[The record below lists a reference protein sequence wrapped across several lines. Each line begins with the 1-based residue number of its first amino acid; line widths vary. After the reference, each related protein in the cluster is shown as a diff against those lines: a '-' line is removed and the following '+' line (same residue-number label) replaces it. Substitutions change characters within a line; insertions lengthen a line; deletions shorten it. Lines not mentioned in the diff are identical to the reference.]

1 MPAQAIDHRHVEI
14 AVQFG
19 IRRVV
24 TIGAFHIHHIAVE
37 ARAKT
42 MVELHLPFF
51 AYAGEIEVY
60 EVDHYTVHHLQW
72 RFGIA
77 FMHHALSEGCLFA
90 DPVPQAPKHNMQES
104 MRIVTRQRGP
114 RSHLIIKVVSKIPIH
129 RQSRLRSL
137 RRRMYAPA
145 GH

>member
-1 MPAQAIDHRHVEI
+1 MPTQAIDHRHVEI
-14 AVQFG
+14 AVQSG

-37 ARAKT
+37 ARAKI

-60 EVDHYTVHHLQW
+60 EVDHYTVHRLQW

-77 FMHHALSEGCLFA
+77 FMHHALLVIVPCRQVIRMA
-90 DPVPQAPKHNMQES
+90 DLAAMVERALEHGALGILHGIVHHRLDARPQ
-104 MRIVTRQRGP
+104 
-114 RSHLIIKVVSKIPIH
+114 
-129 RQSRLRSL
+129 
-137 RRRMYAPA
+137 
-145 GH
+145 